1 MSYFSSGSPSFKL
14 AWDDLAPIVK
24 RVGIDIWKSAV
35 TLTITA
41 LASPEV
47 RSIVETHFG
56 TVVGYGFV
64 TIVGL
69 VVSGRFVKDNTQG

>member
-1 MSYFSSGSPSFKL
+1 MRYFSSGSPSFKL
-14 AWDDLAPIVK
+14 FLDDLAPIAK

-35 TLTITA
+35 TLAITA

-47 RSIVETHFG
+47 RSIVEAHFG
-56 TVVGYGFV
+56 TVVGIGFASIV
-64 TIVGL
+64 TL